1 MEAKHVAAKT
11 DDVVRTRKPEP
22 STPTT
27 AASPADQVAAEHALA
42 RPDEIST
49 QGILALQ
56 HTAGNQA
63 VQRLLHEQEKPSGSE
78 RPEKAL
84 PSKAAES
91 FVVQRFSAEP
101 HEEMSAAALRGR
113 GYTREQMQDIQVGNW
128 ATDMN
133 QISLVAPHLQRFL
146 GFTLTPA
153 EQFQIVQLLAV
164 GHFGEQPA
172 ARMDQ
177 SRLGGYQA
185 AEHFDNPNAANTPQ
199 EQRLVASH
207 IATSISTIEQNFS
220 QAIGAG
226 QTPAGRQYYGRAMH
240 ITEDFFAHTNFV
252 RIAARLVDASQPEP
266 YGGRVESGTDAG
278 RYRLTSGIFESADT
292 VMSILHLLIDAI
304 TSEPEP
310 GRITSGDRIIQ
321 MMVNHI
327 SPTLGAGFGAYLQAR
342 SAVSRGTSAISN
354 AVSSVAEVAIPQLG
368 IYNQCRDL
376 VRRSLEAG
384 LNAAVAE
391 AGRRF
396 TGTGAQP
403 SHTRMNVDDP
413 ASGGDLY
420 PIARALAE
428 HVVAQL
434 DPLLQAAWR
443 APAGEAQQAARE
455 ALFRRLR
462 QFLVH
467 PEQDRWW
474 QAIVQGRMRRP

>member
-1 MEAKHVAAKT
+1 MVVKHVAVKT

-22 STPTT
+22 PTQKVATSLAEQAT
-27 AASPADQVAAEHALA
+27 AEQALA
-42 RPDEIST
+42 RPDGIST

-63 VQRLLHEQEKPSGSE
+63 VQRLLVEQGGQTAVGQATRVTPNDGFDA
-78 RPEKAL
+78 P
-84 PSKAAES
+84 
-91 FVVQRFSAEP
+91 VVKRFSAEP
-101 HEEMSAAALRGR
+101 HEQMSAAALRGR
-113 GYTREQMQDIQVGNW
+113 GYTREQMEDIQVGNW

-133 QISLVAPHLQRFL
+133 QISLVAPYLQRFL

-164 GHFGEQPA
+164 GHFGEQAA
-172 ARMDQ
+172 ARMDR
-177 SRLGGYQA
+177 SRLGGYNA
-185 AEHFDNPNAANTPQ
+185 AEHFDNPNAANAPQ

-207 IATSISTIEQNFS
+207 IATSISTIEQNFT

-226 QTPAGRQYYGRAMH
+226 ETPAGRQHYGRAMH
-240 ITEDFFAHTNFV
+240 ITQDFFAHTNFV
-252 RIAARLVDASQPEP
+252 RIATNLLDPRQPEP
-266 YGGRVESGTDAG
+266 YGGRVTQGADAG
-278 RYRLTSGIFESADT
+278 HSRLTSGIFNNADT
-292 VMSILHLLIDAI
+292 VMSILHLLIEAI
-304 TSEPEP
+304 TREPEP

-321 MMVNHI
+321 MIVNHI

-342 SAVSRGTSAISN
+342 SAVSRGTSAVSS
-354 AVSSVAEVAIPQLG
+354 AVTSVAEVAIPQLG

-384 LNAAVAE
+384 LNAAMAE

-443 APAGEAQQAARE
+443 APAREAQATARA
-455 ALFRRLR
+455 ALFARLR

-474 QAIVQGRMRRP
+474 QGIMQGRMRRR